1 VSILPYDLE
10 LDYDSWTY
18 GMVEHTQLMAY
29 STDNASAEIAAAV
42 LPQNEEMP
50 EVPQGFTQVG
60 HVCTYLPR

>member
-1 VSILPYDLE
+1 LIEKGTVAIMPYKLE

-18 GMVEHTQLMAY
+18 
-29 STDNASAEIAAAV
+29 AEIAASV

-60 HVCTYLPR
+60 HVCTFLPD